1 MQKEQLLAN
10 FFAKIC
16 KQRKHHNVPIFII
29 MLDTSIHSLSSDF
42 FYLFY
47 IVTSNNLL
55 HVNKLGSLCDTLS
68 VNSGSVSASG
78 PGLSFR
84 ADPVLKLLFVLLYQ
98 TCMDLAPGH
107 TNGFAT

>member
-1 MQKEQLLAN
+1 
-10 FFAKIC
+10 
-16 KQRKHHNVPIFII
+16 

-68 VNSGSVSASG
+68 VNSVSVSASG

-84 ADPVLKLLFVLLYQ
+84 AGPSVPNL
-98 TCMDLAPGH
+98 H
-107 TNGFAT
+107 GFGTWAY